1 MRGEKALECIRH
13 KHKSS
18 LLLAQRWPGQQDY
31 RIAEVSGS
39 LEGMI
44 QFLLWAQASE
54 AVPLCV
60 FWGKVHSCYQFLKK
74 LRTSKPLILQMKTE
88 TQENVTIL
96 GLRVSRGKAGP
107 AQGFQSPSM
116 PSHSTIPQV

>member
-1 MRGEKALECIRH
+1 MTGTTGLQNSK
-13 KHKSS
+13 
-18 LLLAQRWPGQQDY
+18 
-31 RIAEVSGS
+31 VSGS

-74 LRTSKPLILQMKTE
+74 LRTSTPLILQMKTE

-107 AQGFQSPSM
+107 AQGFPSPSM
-116 PSHSTIPQV
+116 PLPLYHSTGLRKTVT